1 MMSRGTKRHL
11 MIAGVVAMLV
21 AVAVPILRHTLGLA
35 ARLDPAE
42 AAVPATTGSVQA
54 DVKRAPAPVV
64 TVTAVR
70 TREVVESLFVCGTLT
85 ARDEVMIGVQLDG
98 LRVVEILA
106 EEGDRVAKGQVLAR
120 LDRSQLDALLAQNGA
135 ALKRSDAA
143 IAQATSQI
151 AQVDAVRGQANADL
165 ARARKL
171 DVTIITQATLDQ
183 RVAAARSAEA
193 QFAAA
198 TSALAIAEA
207 DKASREAERR
217 ELMVRIGRTDVVTP
231 VAGVVSRRTA
241 RLGAMAMWAG
251 EALFRVIAE
260 GAIDL
265 DADVPEDRLAR
276 LAVGMRARLE
286 LPGSA
291 QRVEGSVR
299 LIATEVD
306 RATRLGKVRIA
317 LPADLPARI
326 GSFASGTIELARRE
340 VVVVPASAV
349 LRSENSA
356 SVMVVRHE
364 RVALAAVEPG
374 VTDAGFVE
382 IRKGLVAGDTV
393 VAQAAAFLRDGDAV
407 RAIHMADAKAAAQ

>member
-1 MMSRGTKRHL
+1 MMTRGTKRHL
-11 MIAGVVAMLV
+11 MSAGVVAMLI
-21 AVAVPILRHTLGLA
+21 AVVVPSLRHTLGLA
-35 ARLDPAE
+35 PPAEPAE
-42 AAVPATTGSVQA
+42 AAVPATTGSVA
-54 DVKRAPAPVV
+54 KRAPAPAV

-70 TREVVESLFVCGTLT
+70 TREVVEPLFVSGTLT

-106 EEGDRVAKGQVLAR
+106 EDGDRVAKGQVLAR
-120 LDRSQLDALLAQNGA
+120 LDRSQLDALLAQNDA

-143 IAQATSQI
+143 IAQAKSQI
-151 AQVDAVRGQANADL
+151 AQVDAVRAQANADL

-198 TSALAIAEA
+198 NSALAVAEA

-217 ELMVRIGRTDVVTP
+217 ELMVRIARTDVVTP

-251 EALFRVIAE
+251 EALFRVIAD

-265 DADVPEDRLAR
+265 DADVPEDRLGR
-276 LAVGMRARLE
+276 LAVDMRARLE

-291 QRVEGSVR
+291 QRVEGRVR

-317 LPADLPARI
+317 LPADVAARI

-340 VVVVPASAV
+340 VVAVPASAV
-349 LRSENSA
+349 LRNESSA
-356 SVMVVRHE
+356 SVMVVRDG

-382 IRKGLVAGDTV
+382 IRKGLGAGDTV
-393 VAQAAAFLRDGDAV
+393 VVRAAAFLRDGDAV
-407 RAIHMADAKAAAQ
+407 RAVHMAAAKAGAQ

>member
-1 MMSRGTKRHL
+1 MNRGTKRIL
-11 MIAGVVAMLV
+11 ISTGVVAILI
-21 AVAVPILRHTLGLA
+21 AVVVPSLRYKLA
-35 ARLDPAE
+35 PSPEPAE
-42 AAVPATTGSVQA
+42 AAVPATTGSVA
-54 DVKRAPAPVV
+54 KRALEPVV

-70 TREVVESLFVCGTLT
+70 TREVVEPLFVSGTLT

-106 EEGDRVAKGQVLAR
+106 EDGDRVTKGQVLAR
-120 LDRSQLDALLAQNGA
+120 LDRNQLDALLAQNDA
-135 ALKRSDAA
+135 ALRRSEAA
-143 IAQATSQI
+143 IAQAKSQI
-151 AQVDAVRGQANADL
+151 AQVDAARAQANADL

-198 TSALAIAEA
+198 NSALAVAEA
-207 DKASREAERR
+207 EKASREAERR
-217 ELMVRIGRTDVVTP
+217 ELMVRIARTDVVTP

-241 RLGAMAMWAG
+241 RLGAMALWAG
-251 EALFRVIAE
+251 EALFRVIAD

-276 LAVGMRARLE
+276 LAVGMWAKLE

-291 QRVEGSVR
+291 QRVEGRVR
-299 LIATEVD
+299 LIANEVD

-317 LPADLPARI
+317 LPADVPARI

-340 VVVVPASAV
+340 VIAVPASAV
-349 LRSENSA
+349 LRNENSA
-356 SVMVVRHE
+356 AVMVVRDG

-382 IRKGLVAGDTV
+382 IRKGLSAGDIV
-393 VAQAAAFLRDGDAV
+393 VARAAAFLRDGDAV
-407 RAIHMADAKAAAQ
+407 HAVQMAAAEAGAQ